1 MTLIELREAYDKRI
15 AWRECQVLQLLGCQ
29 INDSI
34 DEPVSKLFSLSSSE
48 RLQAVIAG
56 YRPSKLHCFK
66 KHQEYLRFVASV
78 QGKLNGGCQPNGVLL
93 DALEYHGVN
102 VREAVDKASTE
113 EMFRKY
119 CRNVDKDILIYL
131 QGKYE
136 LSSTFIFTRLVT
148 NEVMRKV
155 FVKLHDGGY

>member
-1 MTLIELREAYDKRI
+1 MTPIELREAYEKRI
-15 AWRECQVLQLLGCQ
+15 AWRECQVLQLLGRQ
-29 INDSI
+29 IDDSI
-34 DEPVSKLFSLSSSE
+34 DEPVSKLFSVSSSE

-56 YRPSKLHCFK
+56 YRPSNLHCFK
-66 KHQEYLRFVASV
+66 KHEEYLMFVASV
-78 QGKLNGGCQPNGVLL
+78 QGKLNEGYKPNGVLL
-93 DALEYHGVN
+93 DALEYHGVD

-119 CRNVDKDILIYL
+119 LRNVDKDILIYL

-136 LSSTFIFTRLVT
+136 LSSKFIFTTLVT
-148 NEVMRKV
+148 SEEMRKV

>member
-1 MTLIELREAYDKRI
+1 MTLIELREAYEKRI
-15 AWRECQVLQLLGCQ
+15 AWRECQVLQLLGRQ
-29 INDSI
+29 IDDSI
-34 DEPVSKLFSLSSSE
+34 DEPVSKLFSVSSSE

-56 YRPSKLHCFK
+56 YRPSNLHCFK
-66 KHQEYLRFVASV
+66 KHEEYLMFVASV
-78 QGKLNGGCQPNGVLL
+78 QGKLNEGYKPNGVLL
-93 DALEYHGVN
+93 DALEYHGVD

-119 CRNVDKDILIYL
+119 LRNVDKDILIYL

-136 LSSTFIFTRLVT
+136 LSSKFIFTRLVT
-148 NEVMRKV
+148 SEEMRKV

>member
-1 MTLIELREAYDKRI
+1 MTPIELREAYEKRV
-15 AWRECQVLQLLGCQ
+15 AWRESQVLQLLGCE
-29 INDSI
+29 IDDSI
-34 DEPVSKLFSLSSSE
+34 GEPVSKLFSLSSSE

-78 QGKLNGGCQPNGVLL
+78 QGKLNRGCQPNGILL
-93 DALEYHGVN
+93 DALEYHGVD
-102 VREAVDKASTE
+102 VREAIDKASTE
-113 EMFRKY
+113 EMFRRY
-119 CRNVDKDILIYL
+119 CRNLDKDILIYL

-136 LSSTFIFTRLVT
+136 LSSEFIFTRLVT
-148 NEVMRKV
+148 SEEMRKV